1 MRSWWK
7 IMLGIAL
14 SCIGIGIVFG
24 MIGIAIG
31 RNRAIST
38 RSNTFSFSDT
48 VVGVES
54 IDIDV
59 KFSKVEIISG
69 TEFSVVVNNMMEDGF
84 KSYVKDGVWY
94 LKDDY
99 DDDNFINLFGFE
111 IPITQGW
118 FSWDFDIG
126 DYAPFIQ
133 ITMPDEFIAKEY
145 NISLGAGELNMK
157 VLNAI
162 NCDLLV
168 GAGRIKLQRLNITNK
183 AKLEVGAGEL
193 VVSNLKTQDAKINC
207 GLGSVVITG
216 EIQRDLTADCGM
228 GSIELDLSGEEE
240 NYDYYINCGVGNV
253 KLNRHNYD
261 FIASDT
267 IRNQNA
273 VGSFKLNCGMGSI
286 VVKIK

>member
-38 RSNTFSFSDT
+38 RNNTFSFSDT
-48 VVGVES
+48 VAGVES

-69 TEFSVVVNNMMEDGF
+69 NEFSVVVNNMMEDGF

-118 FSWDFDIG
+118 FSWNFELG
-126 DYAPFIQ
+126 DYAPLIQ

-145 NISLGAGELNMK
+145 NISLGAGELDMK
-157 VLNAI
+157 VLNAN

-168 GAGRIKLQRLNITNK
+168 GAGSIKLQRLNITNK
-183 AKLEVGAGEL
+183 AKLEVAAGEL
-193 VVSNLKTQDAKINC
+193 VVSNLKTLDANITC
-207 GLGSVVITG
+207 GMGSARITG
-216 EIQRDLTADCGM
+216 EIQRNLTADCGM
-228 GSIELDLSGEEE
+228 GSIEMDLSGEED
-240 NYDYYINCGVGNV
+240 NYDYYISCGVGNV
-253 KLNRHNYD
+253 KLNSHNYN
-261 FIASDT
+261 FIADDK
-267 IRNQNA
+267 IQNQNA
-273 VGSFKLNCGMGSI
+273 VGTFKLTCGMGSI
-286 VVKIK
+286 DVKIK